1 MELLP
6 EFTFERF
13 IPTASASRAY
23 RTCVAQLDRVVTS
36 SGVLLLHGP
45 RGTGK
50 THLLHAVG
58 HAVRDRF
65 PAARLMCTT
74 AVDLSADLVDA
85 ARRDQC
91 ASLYRRYCGLDV
103 LLIDDL
109 HILAG
114 KHATQREL
122 AALLRRS
129 AAGGACIF
137 CASTIGPTG
146 IDEFTSGLAVL
157 PTYRHVVLRPASQP
171 EMRYMIEVLAAAEQ
185 LMVPTSLVDL
195 LARGCCGDV
204 RRAVGAI
211 TQLKAAKYLPVAGE
225 MLLGARRLACDP
237 SDQSERRH
245 T

>member
-6 EFTFERF
+6 DFTFERF
-13 IPTASASRAY
+13 IPTASASQAY
-23 RTCVAQLDRVVTS
+23 RTCVAQLDCIATA

-45 RGTGK
+45 CGTGK

-65 PAARLMCTT
+65 PVACLMCTT
-74 AVDLSADLVDA
+74 AADLSADLLDA

-91 ASLYRRYCGLDV
+91 ALLHRKYCSLDV

-109 HILAG
+109 HTLVG
-114 KHATQREL
+114 KPATQREL

-129 AAGGACIF
+129 VAAGTYVL
-137 CASTIGPTG
+137 CASAFGPQA
-146 IDEFTSGLAVL
+146 IAEFTSGLAVL
-157 PTYRHVVLRPASQP
+157 PTYRHVALRPASQS
-171 EMRYMIEVLAAAEQ
+171 ELRHIIGVLAAAEQ
-185 LMVPTSLVDL
+185 LTVPTSMVDL

-211 TQLKAAKYLPVAGE
+211 TQLNAAKRLPPT
-225 MLLGARRLACDP
+225 GAISPGACRLTCD
-237 SDQSERRH
+237 
-245 T
+245 